1 VHRSSFLPSFAI
13 FFLPPYIERRQSAG
27 HHKNWSTLPALV
39 VPRFFV
45 WQHEIKNMKD
55 SLEPDIIV
63 STLRY
68 LCRKI
73 RGREA
78 AMLALNLRLD
88 EIICE
93 ILRIFP
99 GHAGIRKWGWGVL
112 WSLSYPKESWCPSPL
127 SMASPVRS
135 WRNIGGSW
143 VVCRQRK
150 ISKRRRGISSRVLL
164 TLSVCLARRVRGS
177 KEGRGGG
184 GGGHFLRGSRC
195 VACGNHAC
203 GTRCRNQRHVA
214 LDDVGRGHEIAD
226 GGHAGGSHLWRPIPR
241 EPSLG
246 NASPSTTI

>member
-1 VHRSSFLPSFAI
+1 MMHRLNRLDGSTQVNI
-13 FFLPPYIERRQSAG
+13 RSASCM
-27 HHKNWSTLPALV
+27 HSLQATKNWSH
-39 VPRFFV
+39 FFICP
-45 WQHEIKNMKD
+45 EITSKNMKD
-55 SLEPDIIV
+55 SLEPDIIVVV

-112 WSLSYPKESWCPSPL
+112 WSLSYPKESWCPSSL

-150 ISKRRRGISSRVLL
+150 ISKRRRGISRVYRKHNRRLSR
-164 TLSVCLARRVRGS
+164 ARVPF
-177 KEGRGGG
+177 E
-184 GGGHFLRGSRC
+184 
-195 VACGNHAC
+195 
-203 GTRCRNQRHVA
+203 
-214 LDDVGRGHEIAD
+214 
-226 GGHAGGSHLWRPIPR
+226 
-241 EPSLG
+241 
-246 NASPSTTI
+246 